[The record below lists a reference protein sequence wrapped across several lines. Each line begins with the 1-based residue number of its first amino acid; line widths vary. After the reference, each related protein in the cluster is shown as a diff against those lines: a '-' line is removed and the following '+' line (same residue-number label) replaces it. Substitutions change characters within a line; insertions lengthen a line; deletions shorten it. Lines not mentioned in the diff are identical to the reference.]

1 MRPEAVSQLVQ
12 PCHRQVVR
20 PKFRAASADPL
31 FQHAARGWLRV
42 LKDLAGQWACGLAIL
57 AGFAKMSRSVFAAAL
72 NVSTKLVQSWEQGTR
87 KPDRGELR
95 LIEILIKQ
103 PDIVSNLILANEP
116 ARSTPKSSRNGKSAS
131 RKRAS
136 AA

>member
-1 MRPEAVSQLVQ
+1 MSDHETASFFERLKKGLEESLAYSRGELSLKTTTLPAPPPPASRAKVVALRRKLRMSQ
-12 PCHRQVVR
+12 
-20 PKFRAASADPL
+20 
-31 FQHAARGWLRV
+31 
-42 LKDLAGQWACGLAIL
+42 
-57 AGFAKMSRSVFAAAL
+57 SVFAAAL

-116 ARSTPKSSRNGKSAS
+116 ARGAAKSARNGKSAP